1 MAQAQQGILEPV
13 PAQARHLFFGLAPGA
28 PPAAVRVAVLA
39 LAQSVNGR
47 DVVAGIGSPLA
58 AALGVALPGLRAF
71 PAMRTAGTDAID
83 VPATQSALWCWVR
96 GAGSNP
102 ISADAGD
109 VLHAGRRLEKIL
121 APAFRLDAA
130 LEVFRHGSGR
140 DLTGYEDGTENPQGD
155 DADAAAIVHDAGA
168 GLDGASFAAFQQWQ
182 HDFQSFDAMPAEAQ
196 DNAVGRRRHDN
207 EELEDAPESAHVK
220 RTAQE
225 SFDPEA
231 FVVRRSMPWVEG
243 ARAGLA
249 FLAFGKTL
257 DAFEVQ
263 MRRMAGL
270 DDGIVDA
277 LFRFS
282 RPVSGA
288 YFWCPPVRNGHLNV
302 SRLDLL

>member
-1 MAQAQQGILEPV
+1 MQTGILEPV
-13 PAQARHLFFGLAPGA
+13 PAQARHLFFRLVPGA
-28 PPAAVRVAVLA
+28 PPDAVRRVLRELAVAA
-39 LAQSVNGR
+39 NGR
-47 DVVAGIGSPLA
+47 DVVVGIGSPLA
-58 AALGVALPGLRAF
+58 AVLGVTLPGLRTF
-71 PAMRTAGTDAID
+71 PAMRTTGADAVD

-96 GAGSNP
+96 GVGKHAAP
-102 ISADAGD
+102 ADAGGL
-109 VLHAGRRLEKIL
+109 LHAGRQLEKIL
-121 APAFRLDAA
+121 APAFRLDTA

-155 DADAAAIVHDAGA
+155 DADAAAIVHGAGA
-168 GLDGASFAAFQQWQ
+168 GLDGGSFAAFQQWQ
-182 HDFQSFDAMPAEAQ
+182 HDFQGFDAMSPDAQ
-196 DNAVGRRRHDN
+196 DNAIGRRLADN

-257 DAFEVQ
+257 DAFEAQ

-288 YFWCPPVRNGHLNV
+288 YFWCPPVQQGALDGSH
-302 SRLDLL
+302 LDLL